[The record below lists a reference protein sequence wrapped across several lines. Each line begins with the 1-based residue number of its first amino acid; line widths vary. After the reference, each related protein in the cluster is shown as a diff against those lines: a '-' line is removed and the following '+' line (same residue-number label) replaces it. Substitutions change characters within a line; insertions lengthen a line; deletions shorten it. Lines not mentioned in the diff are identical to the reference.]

1 MYEIRVYPSARSFL
15 VEAEAWLLSREDR
28 HNLMLSL
35 AYARASAEDTRTSA
49 DGADAE
55 DPFYATVEQGGRLV
69 GCVMRTPP
77 HKVLITDLPVDAAPV
92 VVAAL
97 GEAFDRIP
105 AVLGPPN
112 AAQAVAAEW
121 AALHGGGWHLGMEQR
136 MYRLDE
142 VTAVTGVEGR
152 IRVAGRADFDLAVRW
167 GEAFSLD
174 AGLRFETDREMVAR
188 WIEREALHVWEVGDS
203 PVSMAVAQGRTPHGM
218 RIGYVYTPPEHRR
231 HGYAGALVAALS
243 RKLLEEGVRFCVLY
257 TDLSNATSNAIYQRV
272 GYEPIEDVRD
282 VDLVTEEET

>member
-77 HKVLITDLPVDAAPV
+77 HKVLITDLPVAAAPV

-105 AVLGPPN
+105 AVLGPAD

-121 AALHGGGWHLGMEQR
+121 AARHGGGWHLGMEQR

-142 VTAVTGVEGR
+142 VTSVTGVEGR
-152 IRVAGRADFDLAVRW
+152 IRVAVPADFALAVRW
-167 GEAFSLD
+167 GEAFTLD

-188 WIEREALHVWEVGDS
+188 WIEREVLHVWEVDDS
-203 PVSMAVAQGRTPHGM
+203 PVSMAVAQGRTPHGI

-243 RKLLEEGVRFCVLY
+243 RKLLEDGVRFCVLY
-257 TDLSNATSNAIYQRV
+257 TDVSNATSNAIYQRV

>member
-1 MYEIRVYPSARSFL
+1 
-15 VEAEAWLLSREDR
+15 
-28 HNLMLSL
+28 MLSL

-167 GEAFSLD
+167 GEAFSLE

>member
-1 MYEIRVYPSARSFL
+1 MYEIRVYPSARSFF

-35 AYARASAEDTRTSA
+35 AYARASAEASRTSM
-49 DGADAE
+49 DGTDPE
-55 DPFYATVEQGGRLV
+55 KPFYATVEQAGRLV

-243 RKLLEEGVRFCVLY
+243 RKLLEKGVRFCVLY

>member
-142 VTAVTGVEGR
+142 VTAATGVEGR

-167 GEAFSLD
+167 GEAFSLE